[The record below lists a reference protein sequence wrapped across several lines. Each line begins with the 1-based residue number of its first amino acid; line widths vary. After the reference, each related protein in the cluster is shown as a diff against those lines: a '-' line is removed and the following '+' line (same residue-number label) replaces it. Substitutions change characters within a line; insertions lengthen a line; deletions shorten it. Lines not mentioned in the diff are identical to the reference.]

1 MRYTVRVAAEQQ
13 PGKWAALRGN
23 VFAVGV
29 VSLLTD
35 LSAEMIHPLLP
46 VFIAGLVPVGSAP
59 LVLGA
64 MEGLAEAA
72 ASLLKIASG
81 SLSDRLGKRK
91 ALVLAG
97 YTLST
102 LARPAMSLA
111 GAGWHAVGLKFVDRV
126 GKGIRTSP
134 RDALIG
140 DTVAP
145 QHRGLAFSF
154 HRAMD
159 HSGAVLGPL
168 AALGVLQLI
177 LGYAFW
183 RNHAIPSEEEMAALR
198 ITFAAAL
205 VPGLVALAVIVF
217 AVREVAPRPRPPA
230 PDGAPAQT
238 LPRKFFMFV
247 AASALFA
254 LGNSSDLFLLLYAH
268 ERFGYGLFGLIL
280 LWVALHVI
288 KVASSVPGGMLSDR
302 VGRRPAIL
310 TGWTLYALVYLGLA
324 FAGEAWQLWALLGL
338 YGIYIGLTEGA
349 AKAMVAD
356 YTPSHQRGRAFGI
369 FHASVG
375 MAALPASLLFGVFWT
390 ALGATVAFSIGAG
403 LAVAAAIVLLA
414 SGPPPARAE

>member
-1 MRYTVRVAAEQQ
+1 MRYTGRMAEVDRS
-13 PGKWAALRGN
+13 GKLAALRGN
-23 VFAVGV
+23 VLAVGV

-46 VFIAGLVPVGSAP
+46 VFLTGLVPVGSAP

-81 SLSDRLGKRK
+81 SLSDRLRRRK

-102 LARPAMSLA
+102 LARPAMAIA
-111 GAGWHAVGLKFVDRV
+111 GVGWHAVALKFVDRV

-140 DTVAP
+140 DAVAP
-145 QHRGLAFSF
+145 EHRGLAFSF

-168 AALGVLQLI
+168 VALAVLQLT

-183 RNHAIPSEEEMAALR
+183 RGHGIASEEEMAALR
-198 ITFAAAL
+198 IVFAAAL
-205 VPGLVALAVIVF
+205 VPGLMALAVIVF
-217 AVREVAPRPRPPA
+217 AVREVAPQPRAPA
-230 PDGAPAQT
+230 PGHEKER
-238 LPRKFFMFV
+238 LPRKFFLFV
-247 AASALFA
+247 AASGLFA

-268 ERFGYGLFGLIL
+268 ERFGYGLLGLIL
-280 LWVALHVI
+280 LWVGLHVV
-288 KVASSVPGGMLSDR
+288 KVLASVPGGMLSDR

-310 TGWTLYALVYLGLA
+310 AGWTLYALVYLGLA
-324 FAGEAWQLWALLGL
+324 FADEGWQLWPLLGV
-338 YGIYIGLTEGA
+338 YGLYIGLTEGA

-356 YTPSHQRGRAFGI
+356 YTPSDQRGRAFGI
-369 FHASVG
+369 FHAAIG

-390 ALGATVAFSIGAG
+390 ALGPTAAFSIGAG
-403 LAVAAAIVLLA
+403 LALAAALVLVA
-414 SGPPPARAE
+414 SGPPPARVE